1 MEHDSTAAAYDLIY
15 LVSCSANNMA
25 PDLQRCQTMNCPA
38 LFQMARRHLLT
49 VTAAFALEQAVPLP
63 SYFIEEK
70 YKAIRRLSLYEAER
84 DGIFAALDKH
94 AIWHMPL
101 KGIVLQKDYPQPE
114 MREMSDNDILIDASK
129 ADKIK
134 EIMEAAGYTCLQFQK
149 SNHDIYKKGKLLEF
163 EMHRALFDDSCQQ
176 PIAAFGKALQSRMVQ
191 DDENAFGCHLRED
204 DFYLYL
210 ICKIYC
216 DYQGAG
222 TGLRALL
229 DVYLYNRS
237 GKNRLNRKYIAGE
250 LQKLQLDAFEQ
261 NVRLLAEKLFSLQPL
276 SEEEQMEVRYFIESD
291 CHGTPENLLAKHQ
304 YILQIPL
311 DAMDEDHKLK
321 SAFSMMEFA
330 RGVETENETAE
341 KVSFYTL
348 RTPADGKYKSEDIML
363 YGMEP
368 DSRYVRGVPEPLGGF
383 GAGDLVKWLKQ
394 WLFKG

>member
-70 YKAIRRLSLYEAER
+70 YKAIRRLSLYDAER

-134 EIMEAAGYTCLQFQK
+134 EIMEAAGYTCRQFQK
-149 SNHDIYKKGKLLEF
+149 SNHDIYRKGKLLEF

-291 CHGTPENLLAKHQ
+291 CHGTPENLLAKTLGNDDSLKAKRRYALSRIFPSQESVRAHHPVVSRHKAL
-304 YILQIPL
+304 YPLLVVYRPFKGFVKHRRQIKS
-311 DAMDEDHKLK
+311 EIKRLK
-321 SAFSMMEFA
+321 SFKKKE
-330 RGVETENETAE
+330 VN
-341 KVSFYTL
+341 
-348 RTPADGKYKSEDIML
+348 GKYND
-363 YGMEP
+363 YTN
-368 DSRYVRGVPEPLGGF
+368 
-383 GAGDLVKWLKQ
+383 GAAKQ
-394 WLFKG
+394 IKK